1 MYPSSRFLPR
11 ALSLLFTWLLA
22 GYVLGSA
29 RPAAAK
35 VKGGYIDLLLAEA
48 VGDLGAQQYD
58 VYRTRDGNDVFV
70 GTLPL
75 DRRQGTLLAAGFGL
89 RLSFAMENGLRFSGE
104 VSVQGGRL
112 IGSTDP
118 LLLTSTM
125 TRAEAMA
132 GFGYQ
137 ATIGPVVLHTI
148 GLLGSDYSSLKAT
161 LAPAPTAIQ
170 GSAASGF
177 ASRPPA
183 PPPAP
188 EEDLTLQRWG
198 LRLGVQVGAHVQ
210 VAKLAA
216 LYADATLDY
225 DGQWRA
231 RCGIAIGEPGRRL
244 R

>member
-11 ALSLLFTWLLA
+11 ALSLLFAWLVA
-22 GYVLGSA
+22 GYVLGSP
-29 RPAAAK
+29 RPAAAAK

-48 VGDLGAQQYD
+48 VGDLGSQQYD
-58 VYRTRDGNDVFV
+58 VYRNRDGNDVFV

-89 RLSFAMENGLRFSGE
+89 RLSFALENGLRFSGE
-104 VSVQGGRL
+104 VSAQGGRL

-118 LLLTSTM
+118 SLVTSTV

-137 ATIGPVVLHTI
+137 ATIGPLVLHTV
-148 GLLGSDYSSLKAT
+148 GLLGSDYSTLKTT
-161 LAPAPTAIQ
+161 LVPAPTPAL
-170 GSAASGF
+170 GGAASGF
-177 ASRPPA
+177 ASVPPA
-183 PPPAP
+183 PA
-188 EEDLTLQRWG
+188 EDLTLQRWG

>member
-1 MYPSSRFLPR
+1 MYPSSRCLPR
-11 ALSLLFTWLLA
+11 ALSLLFTWLIA
-22 GYVLGSA
+22 GAVLGSA

-35 VKGGYIDLLLAEA
+35 IRGGYVDLLLAEA
-48 VGDLGAQQYD
+48 VGDLGSQQYD
-58 VYRTRDGNDVFV
+58 VYRHRDGNDVFV

-75 DRRQGTLLAAGFGL
+75 DRRQGTLLAAGFGM
-89 RLSFAMENGLRFSGE
+89 RLSFATDNGLRFSGE

-118 LLLTSTM
+118 SLLTSTS
-125 TRAEAMA
+125 TRAEALA

-137 ATIGPVVLHTI
+137 ATLGPVVLHTA
-148 GLLGSDYSSLKAT
+148 GLLGGDYSSLKARP
-161 LAPAPTAIQ
+161 APAQIAVGGT
-170 GSAASGF
+170 SGF
-177 ASRPPA
+177 ASGTSA
-183 PPPAP
+183 PDD
-188 EEDLTLQRWG
+188 DLLLQRWG

-225 DGQWRA
+225 DGQWRT
-231 RCGIAIGEPGRRL
+231 RCGIAIGEPGRRH

>member
-11 ALSLLFTWLLA
+11 ALSLLCTWLLA

-29 RPAAAK
+29 RPAAAAK

-48 VGDLGAQQYD
+48 VGDLGSQQYD
-58 VYRTRDGNDVFV
+58 VYRNRDGNDVFV

-89 RLSFAMENGLRFSGE
+89 RLSFALENGLRFSGE

-118 LLLTSTM
+118 SLVTSTV

-137 ATIGPVVLHTI
+137 ATIGPLVLHTV

-161 LAPAPTAIQ
+161 LAPAAALGSTA
-170 GSAASGF
+170 AGF
-177 ASRPPA
+177 ASVPPV
-183 PPPAP
+183 PA
-188 EEDLTLQRWG
+188 DDFMLQRWG

-210 VAKLAA
+210 VAKLVA

-225 DGQWRA
+225 DGQWRT

>member
-11 ALSLLFTWLLA
+11 ALSLLFTWLIA
-22 GYVLGSA
+22 GSVLGSA

-35 VKGGYIDLLLAEA
+35 VKGGYVDLLLAEA
-48 VGDLGAQQYD
+48 VGDLGSQQYD
-58 VYRTRDGNDVFV
+58 VYRSRDGNDVFV

-89 RLSFAMENGLRFSGE
+89 RLSFALDNGLRFSGE

-118 LLLTSTM
+118 SLLTSTAI
-125 TRAEAMA
+125 RAEAMA

-137 ATIGPVVLHTI
+137 ATIGPVVLHTA
-148 GLLGSDYSSLKAT
+148 GLLGSDYSSLKAK
-161 LAPAPTAIQ
+161 LAPAQAP
-170 GSAASGF
+170 GGGASGF
-177 ASRPPA
+177 ASGPPI
-183 PPPAP
+183 PD
-188 EEDLTLQRWG
+188 EDLTLQRWG

-210 VAKLAA
+210 VGKLAA

-225 DGQWRA
+225 DGQWRT
-231 RCGIAIGEPGRRL
+231 RCGIAIGEPGRRHH
-244 R
+244 